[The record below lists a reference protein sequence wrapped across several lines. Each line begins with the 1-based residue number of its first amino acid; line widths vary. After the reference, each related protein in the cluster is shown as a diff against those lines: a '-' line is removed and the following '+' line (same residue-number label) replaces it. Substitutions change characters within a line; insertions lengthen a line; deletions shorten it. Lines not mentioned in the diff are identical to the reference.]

1 MAGGTMWYSVPAGA
15 AHRFYLNGGEKLTV
29 NNYVGISNSSP
40 IAVLSVGNS
49 AVGGSDGSISIGKNN
64 GAGGTRQFY
73 IGYIS
78 TFAMCF
84 GDWGNLNTP
93 GTFITQFFI
102 SYSAPSLSL
111 GIYADGSVGTKNG
124 NVVTTSDERLKT
136 NIKTIDNALEKTCL
150 LRGVSFTY
158 IQENKDSI
166 GLIAQEVENIIPEVV
181 HEYDGIK
188 SLAYSNLVGLLVE
201 AIKEQQVQINELKN
215 ILKNNNIV

>member
-1 MAGGTMWYSVPAGA
+1 
-15 AHRFYLNGGEKLTV
+15 
-29 NNYVGISNSSP
+29 
-40 IAVLSVGNS
+40 
-49 AVGGSDGSISIGKNN
+49 
-64 GAGGTRQFY
+64 
-73 IGYIS
+73 
-78 TFAMCF
+78 MCF
-84 GDWGNLNTP
+84 GDWGNSNTP
-93 GTFITQFFI
+93 GTFVTQFFI
-102 SYSAPSLSL
+102 NYSAPTLSL

-158 IQENKDSI
+158 IQENKNSI

-201 AIKEQQVQINELKN
+201 AMKEQQVQINELKN